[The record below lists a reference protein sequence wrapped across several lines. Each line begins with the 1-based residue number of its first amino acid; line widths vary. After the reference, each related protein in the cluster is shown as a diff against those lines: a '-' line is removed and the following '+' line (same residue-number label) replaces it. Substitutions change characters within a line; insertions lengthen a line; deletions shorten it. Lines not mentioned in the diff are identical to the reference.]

1 MGAMPL
7 VSSMLWK
14 KVWIVN
20 RDFLSPDEVSALVGA
35 GGRRELDPDDH
46 LSLFD
51 RDALG
56 EIGNISF
63 GTAATTLSTLLHHKV
78 TITTP
83 QVTLLRSEDFG
94 SDFPTPHVA
103 AHVEYLEGLSGS
115 NILAIKMDD
124 AQIIADLMLG
134 GDGLAP
140 AEELNELH
148 ISAVAE
154 AMNQMMG
161 TASTS
166 MSTLLNIPVNISPPT
181 VQIMD
186 ADASPNDLFKPAG
199 DILVKISFQ
208 LRVGSL
214 INSHI
219 MQMLSLDF
227 ANNLLEML
235 MGAGDASLVQEL
247 PAAPEPPL
255 RREQEA
261 ATMVRQDDY
270 GFSRSSAR
278 SAYASGALAP
288 GESSQLAAT
297 ETGGRSGSSARQASA
312 PAVERLAFAS
322 FEEAPTSRSG
332 RNLDLLLDIPLGL
345 TVELGRTKKLIR
357 DILDFSTGSII
368 ELDTLAG
375 EPVDILVNNKLIARG
390 EVVVIDESFGV
401 RVTDILSPA
410 ERIKRLQ

>member
-1 MGAMPL
+1 M
-7 VSSMLWK
+7 
-14 KVWIVN
+14 VN
-20 RDFLSPDEVSALVGA
+20 KDFLSEDELSALVG
-35 GGRRELDPDDH
+35 GGPGRDLDPDEF
-46 LSLFD
+46 LSMFD

-78 TITTP
+78 NITTP
-83 QVTLLRSEDFG
+83 QVTLLRSADFG
-94 SDFPTPHVA
+94 NDFPAPHVA
-103 AHVEYLEGLSGS
+103 AHVEYISGLAGS
-115 NILAIKMDD
+115 NILAIKLND

-134 GDGLAP
+134 GDGSAP

-148 ISAVAE
+148 LSAVAE

-166 MSTLLNIPVNISPPT
+166 MSTLLKIPVNISPPS
-181 VQIMD
+181 VKVID
-186 ADASPNDLFKPAG
+186 AEASPADLFKPAG
-199 DILVKISFQ
+199 DILVKISFR
-208 LRVGSL
+208 LHVGNL
-214 INSHI
+214 IDSHI

-235 MGAGDASLVQEL
+235 MGAGDITSQDAKPQASSG
-247 PAAPEPPL
+247 PASTHTHDQGKASM
-255 RREQEA
+255 
-261 ATMVRQDDY
+261 ATEDPY
-270 GFSRSSAR
+270 GFSRSNAR
-278 SAYASGALAP
+278 NAYSSGASSFPESGTNVDRGGNSGVSQAQPPAP
-288 GESSQLAAT
+288 T
-297 ETGGRSGSSARQASA
+297 
-312 PAVERLAFAS
+312 VERVAFAS
-322 FEEAPTSRSG
+322 FGETPTTRGG
-332 RNLDLLLDIPLGL
+332 RNLDLLLDVPLGL

-375 EPVDILVNNKLIARG
+375 EPVDILINNKLIARG

>member
-1 MGAMPL
+1 M
-7 VSSMLWK
+7 SWK
-14 KVWIVN
+14 KVWTVSS
-20 RDFLSPDEVSALVGA
+20 DFLSQDEVSALVGN
-35 GGRRELDPDDH
+35 GTRRELDPDEY

-63 GTAATTLSTLLHHKV
+63 GTAATTLSTLLHQKV
-78 TITTP
+78 HITTP
-83 QVTLLRSEDFG
+83 QVTLLRSVDFAN
-94 SDFPTPHVA
+94 DFPTTHVA
-103 AHVEYLEGLSGS
+103 AHVEYVEGLEGS
-115 NILAIKMDD
+115 NILAIKLDD

-134 GDGLAP
+134 GDGSAP
-140 AEELNELH
+140 AQELNELH

-166 MSTLLNIPVNISPPT
+166 MSTLLKIPVNISPPA
-181 VQIMD
+181 VKVMD
-186 ADASPNDLFKPAG
+186 ADTSPKDLFKPDG
-199 DILVKISFQ
+199 DILVKISFR
-208 LRVGSL
+208 LHVGNL
-214 INSHI
+214 IDSHI

-235 MGAGDASLVQEL
+235 MVAGDLEQSESS
-247 PAAPEPPL
+247 PAAAN
-255 RREQEA
+255 A
-261 ATMVRQDDY
+261 AHTQGEDQMASQDPY
-270 GFSRSSAR
+270 GFSRANAR
-278 SAYASGALAP
+278 TAYASSGVSGAAADRQGTHAEPVAMAP
-288 GESSQLAAT
+288 VRERTAPP
-297 ETGGRSGSSARQASA
+297 
-312 PAVERLAFAS
+312 PAVERVSFAA
-322 FEEAPTSRSG
+322 FEEAPTIRGG

-357 DILDFSTGSII
+357 DILDFTTGSII